1 MLEAKTATIIRELM
15 EAFFMRS
22 MTGWRQFVK
31 STGLSMPQFG
41 LLMRLYYGGG
51 CEVHDLGRHLDVS
64 SAAASQLVDRL
75 VQSGLVQRTE
85 DPEDRRARQVTMT
98 AKARALID
106 RGIEERYRWV
116 DELVRGLNGEERD
129 LALRALPALIQAEQK
144 LPAVHRTSVA
154 RDAIRT
160 PRERH

>member
-1 MLEAKTATIIRELM
+1 MLEAKTATIIRELL

-51 CEVHDLGRHLDVS
+51 CEVHDLGKHMDVS

-85 DPEDRRARQVTMT
+85 DPEDRRARQVTIT
-98 AKARALID
+98 AKARTLID
-106 RGIEERYRWV
+106 RGMEEMYRWV

-144 LPAVHRTSVA
+144 LPTIHRTSAA